1 MGLQDDRRVPIDLLA
16 ADITAG
22 PVVLLMALGVVVAIV
37 GHLAGS
43 RLIVG
48 LGIGI
53 LFLATVAMMV
63 GGFIAFQGDEVDPR
77 DSKPPSEPSF

>member
-1 MGLQDDRRVPIDLLA
+1 MPIALLI

-22 PVVLLMALGVVVAIV
+22 PVVLLMALGVVVAIT
-37 GHLAGS
+37 GHLFGS
-43 RLIVG
+43 RLVVG
-48 LGIGI
+48 VGIAI

-77 DSKPPSEPSF
+77 DQKDPRDSGF

>member
-1 MGLQDDRRVPIDLLA
+1 MPIELLL

-22 PVVLLMALGVVVAIV
+22 PVVLLMALGVVVAIT
-37 GHLAGS
+37 GHLFGS
-43 RLIVG
+43 RLVV
-48 LGIGI
+48 GIGIAI

-77 DSKPPSEPSF
+77 DRKDPRDPSF